1 MASKNK
7 TSLLWDTALFLERAM
22 SLIYINYSLNS
33 SLLYIK
39 PLHLMLANTLLFPWG
54 ETHHVYQVIVILY
67 LHFTQ
72 HCSLLHLWNY
82 FYWFTTKRQVKKNEE
97 NVEDSKVNGFILY
110 KRIVCNFK
118 KIQSIIYRI
127 VKRYSTGL
135 WLVFDSFMQNDW
147 ANVLTKLRGKHK
159 NLKTLNKSLKMLKNI
174 EGEI

>member
-1 MASKNK
+1 MLKYKISEAAILPTSTFSVPQHWAQCPQPKKNTKQKHSFLKYVHYLWTYAMASKNK

-118 KIQSIIYRI
+118 KIQT
-127 VKRYSTGL
+127 V
-135 WLVFDSFMQNDW
+135 N
-147 ANVLTKLRGKHK
+147 
-159 NLKTLNKSLKMLKNI
+159 NI
-174 EGEI
+174 